1 MVSAAPPDA
10 LSEAYAACE
19 RLAREH
25 PENFPVASW
34 LLPQRVRPH
43 VAAIYAFA
51 RTADDFA
58 DEPGREAAERL
69 ELLDQWGRLLRSSGG
84 FDKRKLPP
92 LFDARDKQRTEELSL
107 GLFTALAHTRQQF
120 SLPVELFEDL
130 LSAFRQDVMTTRYET
145 WSDVFDYCRRSANPV
160 GRLVLRLCG
169 YNSRD
174 LDRYSD
180 AVCTALQL
188 TNFWQDFA
196 IDWGRG
202 RLYLPAEEWR
212 AAGAS
217 LAELDAGVLPPAWR
231 SALARAATRTRP
243 LFEQGKPIAD
253 EVTGRLRYELR
264 ATWLG
269 GVRILDRLERDGF
282 DVVGHRPS
290 LGFSDA
296 MVIAWR
302 VLAWRATRRST
313 TRS

>member
-1 MVSAAPPDA
+1 MVSAAPDS

-34 LLPQRVRPH
+34 LLPQGVRPH

-69 ELLDQWGRLLRSSGG
+69 ELLDQWGRLLKSSGG
-84 FDKRKLPP
+84 VAKRNLPP
-92 LFDARDKQRTEELSL
+92 FFVGRDKQQSEELSL
-107 GLFTALAHTRQQF
+107 GLFAALAHTRQQF
-120 SLPVELFEDL
+120 GLPIDLFEDL
-130 LSAFRQDVMTTRYET
+130 LSAFRQDVTTTRYET

-169 YNSRD
+169 YNNPD

-202 RLYLPAEEWR
+202 RLYLPAQEWR

-217 LAELDAGVLPPAWR
+217 LADLDAGGITPAWQ
-231 SALARAATRTRP
+231 SALGRATARTRAF
-243 LFEQGKPIAD
+243 FETGKPIAD

-302 VLAWRATRRST
+302 VARWRGRR
-313 TRS
+313 